1 MFIFLNLDS
10 RFVIN
15 RSAVRIR
22 AGAPHHLLFHQNNLC
37 KSYSYHNKCGQSV
50 DRFVDQSSSRLIYQ
64 VSNFIKF
71 SSLLAE
77 LEQGVLK
84 QAAILT
90 VIFELS

>member
-1 MFIFLNLDS
+1 M
-10 RFVIN
+10 
-15 RSAVRIR
+15 
-22 AGAPHHLLFHQNNLC
+22 GAPLHLLFDQKYLC
-37 KSYSYHNKCGQSV
+37 KNKSCYNKCGQSV
-50 DRFVDQSSSRLIYQ
+50 DRFVDQSSSRLIHQ